1 MAHIINGKEVALSVK
16 LELKAEVA
24 SMKEATGITPGLV
37 VVLVGENPASQVY
50 VRNKGRACE
59 EAGIRSIQHTLPET
73 TTEETLLKLI
83 AQLNASEEV
92 HGILV
97 QLPLPKQ
104 INEEKVLEAID
115 PSKDVDGFHPYNMG
129 RLMIGNPTLQP
140 CTPYGIM
147 KLIESTGVE
156 ISGKEA
162 VIIGRS
168 NIVGKPMAMMLL
180 RRNAT
185 VTICH
190 SKTTDLAKKV
200 AGADIVVAA
209 IGRANFVEGGWI
221 KDGAL
226 VIDVGINRTAEGKL
240 VGDVDFEGAS
250 RKASHITPVPGGVGP
265 MTIAM
270 LLKNTVEAA
279 KASMKKTAS
288 TR

>member
-16 LELKAEVA
+16 LGLKAEVA
-24 SMKEATGITPGLV
+24 SIKEESGVTPCLV
-37 VVLVGENPASQVY
+37 VVMVGENPASKVY

-73 TTEETLLKLI
+73 ATEETLLNLI

-147 KLIESTGVE
+147 KLIESTGIE

-190 SKTTDLAKKV
+190 SKTNDLAKKV
-200 AGADIVVAA
+200 AGADIVIAA
-209 IGRANFVEGGWI
+209 IGKANFVEGGWI
-221 KDGAL
+221 KEGAL
-226 VIDVGINRTAEGKL
+226 VIDVGINRTADGRL

-250 RKASHITPVPGGVGP
+250 KKASHITPVPGGVGP

-279 KASMKKTAS
+279 KASVKKTAR